1 MKEIGIVFE
10 NRGKEALV
18 SIQRHAAC
26 GDCGACHIGQKKATM
41 ETLARNPIKAQVGE
55 TVEVEMEFVSIFKAA
70 FIAYGIPLLVFLMGS
85 VATYLMVD
93 IFKLSFDQVLT
104 SFFSG
109 IILIILSYFVIQQ
122 FDKKGIFRG
131 KYMPIITTIT
141 TPIDCETS
149 IQEKMLGH

>member
-26 GDCGACHIGQKKATM
+26 GDCGACHIGQEKATM
-41 ETLARNPIKAQVGE
+41 ETLAQNPIKAQVGE
-55 TVEVEMEFVSIFKAA
+55 TVEVEMEFVSIFTAA
-70 FIAYGIPLLVFLMGS
+70 FIAYGIPLLVFLIGS
-85 VATYLMVD
+85 VVAYLMVD
-93 IFKLSFDQVLT
+93 IFELSFDQVLA

-109 IILIILSYFVIQQ
+109 IVLMTFSYFVIQQ
-122 FDKKGIFRG
+122 LDKKGIFRG
-131 KYMPIITTIT
+131 KYMPIITTVT